1 VAVLNRDDQ
10 KSRAAAIKTR
20 TSKAHSMDAGNA
32 GKLLHINTKLLD
44 GSSGDDGKPRDP
56 VTPPK
61 SGNILTSIKRRVD
74 SLLRTG
80 SAVTTPSNAH
90 VVLPAVG
97 AGNLHHRRETAGD
110 MLRRQ
115 SLEHAHAGYV
125 VSRENQGLVRPA
137 PGAIKFMEGTRET
150 RRINSPAMHPSTR
163 RR

>member
-1 VAVLNRDDQ
+1 
-10 KSRAAAIKTR
+10 
-20 TSKAHSMDAGNA
+20 
-32 GKLLHINTKLLD
+32 
-44 GSSGDDGKPRDP
+44 
-56 VTPPK
+56 
-61 SGNILTSIKRRVD
+61 
-74 SLLRTG
+74 
-80 SAVTTPSNAH
+80 
-90 VVLPAVG
+90 VG

-163 RR
+163 RRSSVSNTEKRAFVRRGSADSAATGRQPTHHAGTFTRSKSDGCDRSG